1 MILNILCFIFGFI
14 TGFLTFYL
22 VMFYIMKRKMKELS
36 KIAFLNL
43 NKMLKELEKF
53 KKYNNK

>member
-1 MILNILCFIFGFI
+1 
-14 TGFLTFYL
+14 
-22 VMFYIMKRKMKELS
+22 MKRKMKELS

-43 NKMLKELEKF
+43 NKILKELEKF